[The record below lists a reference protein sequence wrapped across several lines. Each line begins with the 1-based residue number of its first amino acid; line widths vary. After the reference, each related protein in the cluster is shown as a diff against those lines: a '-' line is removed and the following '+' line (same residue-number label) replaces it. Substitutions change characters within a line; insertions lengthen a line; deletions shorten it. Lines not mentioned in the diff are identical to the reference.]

1 LLYPDSPYLAL
12 IEKREAVLPSEEI
25 QARQLFWN
33 AEKWLDINLDSAI
46 TVFNSVYRQYP
57 ATYYAE
63 KSVLNIAWIYHHKY
77 YDLDNAIKWY
87 KIFLDEYPE
96 SENISFVKPIY
107 NTLVDINK
115 IIDVAP
121 ADTTKSESTA
131 DSFLEEKPTEDRT
144 AKPTAVN
151 KHDELDK

>member
-1 LLYPDSPYLAL
+1 
-12 IEKREAVLPSEEI
+12 
-25 QARQLFWN
+25 
-33 AEKWLDINLDSAI
+33 
-46 TVFNSVYRQYP
+46 
-57 ATYYAE
+57 
-63 KSVLNIAWIYHHKY
+63 
-77 YDLDNAIKWY
+77 
-87 KIFLDEYPE
+87 
-96 SENISFVKPIY
+96 
-107 NTLVDINK
+107 VDINK